1 MWDILK
7 QAFMDTWNSI
17 GWSCGAIFRGIA
29 VPVGVIGLWR
39 YFGNDEKAISEMMD
53 IVMYGVVFLCLAIVP
68 TSLWNLWL
76 SPYRLM
82 EKRLE
87 NEINAIRNS
96 TMFAPSDDIEE
107 PQKVDVS
114 DYQNHGNLL
123 LYEAACLWVEIEPHH
138 PIRDQ
143 KARAKLSKLKSAIR
157 SRNLKC
163 VWGNTFTQIADLI
176 NGNQTRTPSDNQ
188 QVSMLNLRRYA
199 EMINDVPSFLWRIQL
214 PPEPSNQSEESVRST
229 PPTHDK

>member
-1 MWDILK
+1 MMINSTKNSAICSVGACGISLSKHLWIHGIVLDGRVVPSSGELLYQWVLLAYGDI
-7 QAFMDTWNSI
+7 S
-17 GWSCGAIFRGIA
+17 
-29 VPVGVIGLWR
+29 
-39 YFGNDEKAISEMMD
+39 DEKAISEMMD

-76 SPYRLM
+76 SRLM

-143 KARAKLSKLKSAIR
+143 KARAKL
-157 SRNLKC
+157 RN
-163 VWGNTFTQIADLI
+163 
-176 NGNQTRTPSDNQ
+176 
-188 QVSMLNLRRYA
+188 
-199 EMINDVPSFLWRIQL
+199 
-214 PPEPSNQSEESVRST
+214 
-229 PPTHDK
+229 